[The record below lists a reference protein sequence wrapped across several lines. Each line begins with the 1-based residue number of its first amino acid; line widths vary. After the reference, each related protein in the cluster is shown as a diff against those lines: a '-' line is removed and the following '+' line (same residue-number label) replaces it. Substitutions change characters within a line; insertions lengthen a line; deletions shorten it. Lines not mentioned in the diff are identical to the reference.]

1 VSADEQT
8 KGRGQGQ
15 KSWFSP
21 PKKNLYTSFH
31 LITKGA
37 DAHNLAQLL
46 SISAMQV
53 FPEIPILFKW
63 PNDLFLSNKKIAGSL
78 CEVIS
83 DIHAIVGL
91 GLNVLMTEEECA
103 KIDQSATS
111 LFIETGI
118 SFNIRE
124 IGRLIRTQFQDNI
137 NLFTQKGFAPF
148 LQFINEKLAYKGK
161 TVIITSR
168 GSSTTGVL
176 LGINEQGSVSLK
188 KEDGEM
194 RTFFSG
200 SLAYIL
206 D

>member
-1 VSADEQT
+1 MSADEQT

-21 PKKNLYTSFH
+21 RKKNLYTSFH
-31 LITKGA
+31 LITNGA

-91 GLNVLMTEEECA
+91 GLNVLMTEKECA
-103 KIDQSATS
+103 NIDQIATS

-124 IGRLIRTQFQDNI
+124 IGRLIRTQFQANI
-137 NLFTQKGFAPF
+137 NLFTQEGFAPF
-148 LQFINEKLAYKGK
+148 LHFINEKLAYKGK
-161 TVIITSR
+161 MVTITSR
-168 GSSTTGVL
+168 GCSTKGVL
-176 LGINEQGSVSLK
+176 LGINQQGSVSLK
-188 KEDGEM
+188 KEDGEI

-200 SLAYIL
+200 SLGYIL